1 MDIEEIP
8 NKLDTVPEMGSNTLH
23 ILYPPT
29 STFYLDPSI
38 RVYNFQ
44 NLTPRI
50 CNLPEE
56 IDLCCMALSSA
67 AFLAEEPLVDVE
79 DEKWGHNENSASGYH
94 SSTELFYLI
103 NALCFHES
111 LKTQYSAGCE
121 ENRCFLTS
129 SLWIE
134 RIQPLVHLSD
144 TGNLCHYFDEKNSSY
159 HLVSLIQSPFWKI
172 HQKPLQVKPTALN
185 YGRTKGLERESR
197 RSGAI
202 QIGGKERMEIEIEIE
217 ISALVLDFHVGN

>member
-1 MDIEEIP
+1 
-8 NKLDTVPEMGSNTLH
+8 MGSNTLH

-94 SSTELFYLI
+94 SSTGLFYPI

-129 SLWIE
+129 SLWTE

-144 TGNLCHYFDEKNSSY
+144 AGNLCHYFDEKESSY
-159 HLVSLIQSPFWKI
+159 HLVSLIQSPMETRKTGGCPMSVLTITKNDWKLPQLPVPSSFHNTI
-172 HQKPLQVKPTALN
+172 LDQVTN
-185 YGRTKGLERESR
+185 
-197 RSGAI
+197 
-202 QIGGKERMEIEIEIE
+202 
-217 ISALVLDFHVGN
+217 